1 MHLNEYLFDLRVE
14 KGFLGKISKGK
25 KKNTKIFFKAKYN

>member
-25 KKNTKIFFKAKYN
+25 KKHKDFF